1 MSQSF
6 EPFYDVNRTYDDNY
20 AQGPF
25 GRLRAGAGGSS
36 AGGQS
41 ICNVVVR
48 IVPRFSG

>member
-25 GRLRAGAGGSS
+25 GAFAQALADPARVDNQSATSS
-36 AGGQS
+36 CESFLGF
-41 ICNVVVR
+41 R
-48 IVPRFSG
+48 